1 MHAMSPA
8 STHRAVRVALD
19 ELIALGALAH
29 GTSLVRSR
37 RSPALRSGTS
47 SSRWRGRGVDFRES
61 RVYQPGDEIRH
72 MDWRVTARSGKP
84 HTKLFEEEREQ
95 GLLLAIDLNAGMR
108 FGTRV
113 RFKSVQAARAAA
125 LLAWMAAA
133 AGDRVGALG
142 FGGGIDAEVKPAGG
156 RRGVLR
162 VLRALRDW
170 DAAADAQQQ
179 MPLSAALARVR
190 RLLRPGMRLVLLSD
204 GFSTDQAASLLLPQ
218 LAGRHEITIVLL
230 RDALELAPPPPGRY
244 AIHLGTARR
253 VLDFADVRVRG
264 SWTERFSAS
273 RERLLE
279 QTRRLGL
286 RVLELDGHA
295 DLRRAL
301 APLLARSRHS
311 PVIA

>member
-1 MHAMSPA
+1 MSP
-8 STHRAVRVALD
+8 SPTNAVRVALD
-19 ELIALGALAH
+19 ELIALGAFAH
-29 GTSLVRSR
+29 GASLARNR
-37 RSPALRSGTS
+37 RSPAMRSGTS

-61 RVYQPGDEIRH
+61 RIYQAGDEIRH

-95 GLLLAIDLNAGMR
+95 GLLLALDLNPGMR

-142 FGGGIDAEVKPAGG
+142 FGGGINGEIKPASG
-156 RRGVLR
+156 RRGVLQ

-170 DAAADAQQQ
+170 DGAADAAMQE
-179 MPLSAALARVR
+179 PLSRGLARVR

-204 GFSTDQAASLLLPQ
+204 GFSADADAALPLPQ

-230 RDALELAPPPPGRY
+230 RDALELAAPPPGRY
-244 AIHLGTARR
+244 ALHLGPARR
-253 VLDFADVRVRG
+253 ILDFSDERVRG
-264 SWTERFSAS
+264 GWTERFSAS
-273 RERLLE
+273 RARLLE
-279 QTRRLGL
+279 QARKLGL
-286 RVLELDGHA
+286 RTIELDAHA

>member
-1 MHAMSPA
+1 MSA
-8 STHRAVRVALD
+8 SPTTNATRVALD

-29 GTSLVRSR
+29 GASLARSR
-37 RSPALRSGTS
+37 RTPALRSGGN

-61 RVYQPGDEIRH
+61 RIYQAGDEIRH

-95 GLLLAIDLNAGMR
+95 GLLLAMDLNPGMR

-125 LLAWMAAA
+125 LLAWMASA

-142 FGGGIDAEVKPAGG
+142 FGGGIHGEVKPAGG
-156 RRGVLR
+156 RRGVLH

-170 DAAADAQQQ
+170 DAAADTNTQE
-179 MPLSAALARVR
+179 PLSRALARVR
-190 RLLRPGMRLVLLSD
+190 RLLLPGMRLILLSD
-204 GFSTDQAASLLLPQ
+204 GFSTDAEAAQLLPQ
-218 LAGRHEITIVLL
+218 LAGRHEIAVVLL

-244 AIHLGTARR
+244 ALHLGATRR
-253 VLDFADVRVRG
+253 ILDFGDERVRG
-264 SWTERFSAS
+264 AWTERFTLS
-273 RERLLE
+273 RERLRELC
-279 QTRRLGL
+279 RKLGL
-286 RVLELDGHA
+286 RTLELDANA

-311 PVIA
+311 TVVA

>member
-1 MHAMSPA
+1 MPNPSPPPPRNG
-8 STHRAVRVALD
+8 THVALD
-19 ELIALGALAH
+19 ELIALSALAH
-29 GTSLVRSR
+29 GASLAR
-37 RSPALRSGTS
+37 RRTAALRSGTS

-61 RVYQPGDEIRH
+61 RIYQAGDEIRH

-95 GLLLAIDLNAGMR
+95 GLLLALDLNPGMR

-113 RFKSVQAARAAA
+113 RFTSVLAARAAA

-142 FGGGIDAEVKPAGG
+142 FGGGIDGEVKPAGG
-156 RRGVLR
+156 RRGVLH

-170 DAAADAQQQ
+170 DAVADTALHA
-179 MPLSAALARVR
+179 PLSRALVRVR

-204 GFSTDQAASLLLPQ
+204 GFSTDAEATMLLPQ
-218 LAGRHEITIVLL
+218 LAARHEITIVML
-230 RDALELAPPPPGRY
+230 RDVLEVAAPPPGRY
-244 AIHLGTARR
+244 ALHLGAARR
-253 VLDFADVRVRG
+253 ILDFSDERVRG

-273 RERLLE
+273 RARLSE
-279 QTRRLGL
+279 QARKLGL
-286 RVLELDGHA
+286 RVIELDAHA

-311 PVIA
+311 PVVA

>member
-1 MHAMSPA
+1 MSP
-8 STHRAVRVALD
+8 SPTNAVRVALD
-19 ELIALGALAH
+19 ELIALGAFAH
-29 GTSLVRSR
+29 GTSLARNR
-37 RSPALRSGTS
+37 RSPAMRSGTS

-61 RVYQPGDEIRH
+61 RIYQAGDEIRH

-95 GLLLAIDLNAGMR
+95 GLLLALDLNPGMR

-142 FGGGIDAEVKPAGG
+142 FGGGINGEIKPAGG
-156 RRGVLR
+156 RRGVLQ

-170 DAAADAQQQ
+170 DGAADAALQE
-179 MPLSAALARVR
+179 PLSRGLARVR

-204 GFSTDQAASLLLPQ
+204 GFSADADAALPLPQ

-244 AIHLGTARR
+244 ALHLGPARR
-253 VLDFADVRVRG
+253 ILDFSDERVRG
-264 SWTERFSAS
+264 GWTERFSAS
-273 RERLLE
+273 RARLLE
-279 QTRRLGL
+279 QARKLGL
-286 RVLELDGHA
+286 RTIELDAHA

-311 PVIA
+311 PVVA

>member
-1 MHAMSPA
+1 MPNPSPPPPRNG
-8 STHRAVRVALD
+8 THVALD
-19 ELIALGALAH
+19 ELIALSALAH
-29 GTSLVRSR
+29 GASLAR
-37 RSPALRSGTS
+37 RRTAALRSGTS

-61 RVYQPGDEIRH
+61 RIYQAGDEIRH

-95 GLLLAIDLNAGMR
+95 GLLLALDLNPGMR

-142 FGGGIDAEVKPAGG
+142 FGGGIDGEVKPAGG
-156 RRGVLR
+156 RRGVLH

-170 DAAADAQQQ
+170 DAVADTALQS
-179 MPLSAALARVR
+179 PLSRALVRVR

-204 GFSTDQAASLLLPQ
+204 GFSTDAEATMLLPQ
-218 LAGRHEITIVLL
+218 LAARHEITIVML
-230 RDALELAPPPPGRY
+230 RDVLEVAAPPPGRY
-244 AIHLGTARR
+244 ALHLGAARR
-253 VLDFADVRVRG
+253 ILDFSDERVRG

-273 RERLLE
+273 RARLSE
-279 QTRRLGL
+279 QARKLGL
-286 RVLELDGHA
+286 RVIELDAHA

-311 PVIA
+311 PVVA